1 MTYSQI
7 TILPNQVE
15 FRTAAENDP
24 SAKEFN
30 LFDLMDLI
38 AALEKLSS
46 PILTINHGEPL
57 SEDNLFL
64 TDLVVHEVLRA
75 LPHTRIYVYTHL
87 NSEELKSLESNN
99 HYKEITSKSLILPY
113 EIKEK

>member
-1 MTYSQI
+1 MKYSQI
-7 TILPNQVE
+7 AILPNQVE
-15 FRTAAENDP
+15 FCTTAENDP
-24 SAKEFN
+24 AAKEFN
-30 LFDLMDLI
+30 LFDLIDLI

-64 TDLVVHEVLRA
+64 IDLVIHEVLRA
-75 LPHTRIYVYTHL
+75 LPHTHIYVYTHL
-87 NSEELKSLESNN
+87 NSEELKSLEGNN
-99 HYKEITSKSLILPY
+99 HYKEISSKSLILPY

>member
-1 MTYSQI
+1 MVYSQI

-15 FRTAAENDP
+15 FHTAAETD
-24 SAKEFN
+24 SAAKEFS

-64 TDLVVHEVLRA
+64 TDLVIHEVLRA
-75 LPHTRIYVYTHL
+75 LPHTRIYVYTHF
-87 NSEELKSLESNN
+87 NKEQLKALESNN
-99 HYKEITSKSLILPY
+99 HYKEITLKSLVIPY

>member
-1 MTYSQI
+1 MKYSQI
-7 TILPNQVE
+7 TVLQNQVE
-15 FRTAAENDP
+15 FHTAVKGDLTT
-24 SAKEFN
+24 KEFN
-30 LFDLMDLI
+30 LFDLNDLI
-38 AALEKLSS
+38 TALDKLSS

-64 TDLVVHEVLRA
+64 TDLVIHEVLRA
-75 LPHTRIYVYTHL
+75 IPHTHIYVYTHL

-99 HYKEITSKSLILPY
+99 HYKEISSNSLILPY